1 MARRRSVHVFAGPSA
16 HGLPDELRSAA
27 GLTWHAPARR
37 DDVQALVQQLA
48 PGVLVLAD
56 GVFQLAPAV
65 SHAELCAALDSG
77 WQVWGVSSLG
87 AIRAHEMRHE
97 GMHGFGWVYQQFA
110 LHDDFTDDELCLL
123 HFPEPPWW
131 PVTEALVN
139 LRYALHHQP
148 DAAALSA
155 DAKGWVVAQLRQ
167 LWFGERSAACMQ
179 ALLQRAGL
187 DTAAAS
193 RCMAWLGQNRIKSLD
208 LAALLRAAPWARR

>member
-1 MARRRSVHVFAGPSA
+1 MRRTLSVFAGPSA
-16 HGLPDELRSAA
+16 HGLPTALQRSLL
-27 GLTWHAPARR
+27 GPARR
-37 DDVQALVQQLA
+37 GDIEQLVNA
-48 PGVLVLAD
+48 SSRAGVIVLAD
-56 GVFQLAPAV
+56 GVFQCTPSVA
-65 SHAELCAALDSG
+65 HEELCKALDAG

-97 GMHGFGWVYQQFA
+97 GMLGFGWVYQQFA
-110 LHDDFTDDELCLL
+110 QHDDFTDDELCLL

-167 LWFGERSAACMQ
+167 LWFGERSSACMQ
-179 ALLQRAGL
+179 TLLQRAGL

-193 RCMAWLGQNRIKSLD
+193 RCMVWLGQNRIKSLD
-208 LAALLRAAPWARR
+208 LAALLRAAPWVRR